1 MSPPCRVLVLNERDP
16 LHPAAGG
23 AEVHISEIC
32 SRLAS
37 QGFEFT
43 LAACGFRGAPAREVL
58 HGLEILRLGPLLAYY
73 PRAAWMCA
81 RDTRRGRFDLV
92 VEHLNKLPFLSPVLS
107 AVPVVA
113 VCHHLFGFSA
123 FLQVAWPIA
132 AGVVLAE
139 KLVPACYKKSAF
151 VAVSESTR
159 DDLVARGIPRERV
172 RIVHNGIRPPKLWL
186 EPPSRR
192 GPRVAYLGRLEPYKR
207 VDVMLAALKTLVPR
221 FPELEVVIIGRG
233 TDRPRLEDAARR
245 LGIAERTR
253 FRGFVSDAERDAILA
268 STRVCV
274 CPSVK
279 EGWGITV
286 IEANSSGVPV
296 VATDAPGLR
305 DAVRDGD
312 TGFLVPEG
320 DVAVFAERIGR
331 LLADNA
337 LADRMSQAGLAWSQ
351 RFDWDSAARA
361 MAAVL
366 ESARVRA

>member
-1 MSPPCRVLVLNERDP
+1 MAPDRRVLVLNERDP

-23 AEVHISEIC
+23 AEVHVSEVC
-32 SRLAS
+32 TRLAS

-43 LAACGFRGAPAREVL
+43 LAACSFQGAPAREVFR
-58 HGLEILRLGPLLAYY
+58 GLEIRRLGPLPMYY
-73 PRAAWMCA
+73 PRAAWLCA
-81 RDTRRGRFDLV
+81 WATRRRGFDLV
-92 VEHLNKLPFLSPVLS
+92 VEHLNKLPFFSPVLS
-107 AVPVVA
+107 TVPVVA
-113 VCHHLFGFSA
+113 VCHHLFGSSA

-132 AGVVLAE
+132 AGVVTAE
-139 KLVPACYKKSAF
+139 KLIPACYKRAAF

-159 DDLVARGIPRERV
+159 EDLVARGIPREQI
-172 RIVHNGIRPPKLWL
+172 RIVHNGIRPAKPGL

-207 VDVMLAALKTLVPR
+207 VDVMLAALATLVPR
-221 FPELEVVIIGRG
+221 FPELEVVIVGRG

-245 LGIAERTR
+245 LGIAGRTR
-253 FRGFVSDAERDAILA
+253 FCGFVSDSERDAILA
-268 STRVCV
+268 RTRVCV

-279 EGWGITV
+279 EGWGLTV

-320 DVAVFAERIGR
+320 DGAGFAQRIGR
-331 LLADNA
+331 LLGDDA
-337 LADRMSQAGLAWSQ
+337 LADRMSLAGLAWSQ

-361 MAAVL
+361 MAVVL
-366 ESARVRA
+366 DSVRGPA